1 VDTSRLIAASREQR
15 RRWAERFRQ
24 LKSIDADLVVRS
36 REALAR
42 SRDLLRR
49 TERTIEKER
58 SAGLPQR
65 DDHP

>member
-1 VDTSRLIAASREQR
+1 MDTSGIIAASREQR
-15 RRWAERFRQ
+15 RCWAERLRQ
-24 LKSIDADLVVRS
+24 LDSIEAELVARS

-42 SRDLLRR
+42 AGDLLRR

-58 SAGLPQR
+58 SAGLPQK